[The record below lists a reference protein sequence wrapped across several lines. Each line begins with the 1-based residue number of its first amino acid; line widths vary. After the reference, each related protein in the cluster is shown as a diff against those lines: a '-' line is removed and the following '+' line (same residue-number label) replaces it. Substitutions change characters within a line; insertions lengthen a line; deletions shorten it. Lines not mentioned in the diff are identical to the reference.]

1 MKLTLRY
8 ILFNPV
14 HENIIISTYNQD
26 QNHGGIL
33 HSFPLG
39 TRSLRSCVPFTL
51 RAPLDVS
58 CIFKG
63 RLDLY
68 LGLSKTCH

>member
-14 HENIIISTYNQD
+14 HENMISNNNQE

-39 TRSLRSCVPFTL
+39 TKSLRSWVPFTL
-51 RAPLDVS
+51 RAPLEVS

-68 LGLSKTCH
+68 LGLSKTCR